1 MAKNN
6 KVVAEEDV
14 NVNNS
19 AILGT
24 YQGECADSNITNLN
38 GLDITYDVWD
48 TVFKS
53 DEYKKAIELGHYIGY
68 LGHPADPDCQD
79 FEHAC
84 IVMTEGHID
93 DNGKVYGTFNLIDTP
108 VGRIVKAFQ
117 DAGVTFGI
125 SVRGAGDIINNSVD
139 PETFVFRGFD
149 LVTFPAFPESIPEFV
164 AASTDMKK
172 RKQYQAVCAAVK
184 ENMDSLS
191 TIESVEMIQSCF
203 APQSEEYKELE
214 EHKQKIQECV
224 DTTCDGTST
233 CGDDVLVAGEVEFED
248 PRVASMTKLYLE
260 TAERCKALE
269 VENSELKSCIDSLN
283 SENARKMSS
292 IERIFTS
299 QMNDLNKTLER
310 VEASLDIK
318 TQKVAKLEK
327 IVASKNTKIREMS
340 DDMNRINRSLSAIK
354 SSVSSKD
361 QRISELESQIES
373 TTERNRNRISKIQAS
388 LSSLRQENRELK
400 AEIQDNSNLLE
411 DSKKE
416 NLKYIQKVE
425 AAQKVI
431 KERDSQI
438 SSLSNQL
445 DETVR
450 KHSVEAKKTSNFDE
464 KMNSMQSKITA
475 AEDSLRSYQDAYS
488 KLYANA
494 LGISLPGL
502 RVTASTSVNDLQNM
516 IRESASLP
524 MKPDILEPTQDML
537 ASSFDV
543 SDYDDDDLVTL

>member
-1 MAKNN
+1 MASN
-6 KVVAEEDV
+6 KKVISEEVVTSKDT
-14 NVNNS
+14 N
-19 AILGT
+19 ILGT
-24 YQGECADSNITNLN
+24 YEGECADANITNLN
-38 GLDITYDVWD
+38 GLDITREVWEN
-48 TVFKS
+48 VFDS
-53 DEYKKAIELGHYIGY
+53 DEYKRAIEMGWLIGY

-79 FEHAC
+79 FRKAC

-93 DNGKVYGTFNLIDTP
+93 DNGKVYGKFNLIDTP

-191 TIESVEMIQSCF
+191 TVESVEVIQSCF

-214 EHKQKIQECV
+214 AQKQKIQECA
-224 DTTCDGTST
+224 DTVCDETATS
-233 CGDDVLVAGEVEFED
+233 GEDVVLTGEVEFED

-260 TAERCKALE
+260 TVEKCRSLE
-269 VENSELKSCIDSLN
+269 
-283 SENARKMSS
+283 SENAELKLCLDTLKSEDSRKMDS

-299 QMNDLNKTLER
+299 QLNDLNKTLEK
-310 VEASLDIK
+310 VESVLEIK
-318 TQKVAKLEK
+318 TKKADRLER
-327 IVASKNTKIREMS
+327 IVASKNSEIEKIS
-340 DDMNRINRSLSAIK
+340 NDLNRANRSLSAIR
-354 SSVSSKD
+354 SSVDSKD
-361 QRISELESQIES
+361 AKINELESAN
-373 TTERNRNRISKIQAS
+373 ERNRSRLSKIQAS

-400 AEIQDNSNLLE
+400 AEISDNNSKLE

-431 KERDSQI
+431 DDQDSQI

-450 KHSVEAKKTSNFDE
+450 KHSVEAKKSSNFDE
-464 KMNSMQSKITA
+464 KLNSLRSKVTA

-502 RVTASTSVNDLQNM
+502 RVTASTSVGDLQSM